1 MKKLLSLSVLSI
13 LFSFYGFSQDINF
26 GKFLGSIN
34 NTKFVGSSVYRGY
47 EKQVEII
54 EATTT
59 GQKQATTLEIKFNP
73 CPASVDFLTHTQL
86 GKNIVQGQI
95 DVLEKIPYNPAFNR
109 IKYKIYFEVA
119 SIVSCNDTRACNGST
134 ATTVT
139 LKPQRICW
147 IYYTYDPNNGKL
159 LSVNS
164 NGIDIRTGQAW
175 AITPP
180 NF

>member
-1 MKKLLSLSVLSI
+1 MKKQLTLSVISI
-13 LFSFYGFSQDINF
+13 LFSFYGFSQDLTF

-34 NTKFVGSSVYRGY
+34 TTKFVGSSVYKGY
-47 EKQVEII
+47 EKQVEIN
-54 EATTT
+54 EVSTNGQNQNTTVT
-59 GQKQATTLEIKFNP
+59 FKFLP
-73 CPASVDFLTHTQL
+73 CSASADFLAHTQL

-95 DVLEKIPYNPAFNR
+95 DVLEKIPYNQAFKR
-109 IKYKIYFEVA
+109 IKYKIYFEDARMVT
-119 SIVSCNDTRACNGST
+119 CNDTRSCNGSM
-134 ATTVT
+134 ATTIT

-147 IYYTYDPNNGKL
+147 IYYTYDANGKL

>member
-1 MKKLLSLSVLSI
+1 MKKLLTLSVLSI
-13 LFSFYGFSQDINF
+13 LFSFYGFSQDITF

-34 NTKFVGSSVYRGY
+34 TTKFVGSSTYKGY
-47 EKQVEII
+47 EKQVEVI

-73 CPASVDFLTHTQL
+73 CAASVDFLTHTQL

-95 DVLEKIPYNPAFNR
+95 DVLEKVPYNQAFNR

-147 IYYTYDPNNGKL
+147 IYYTYDVNGKL

-175 AITPP
+175 AVTPP